1 MHIMLEVEDAAYE
14 YFENTNDKKNEKE
27 WKKKKSL

>member
-1 MHIMLEVEDAAYE
+1 MLEVEDAAYE
-14 YFENTNDKKNEKE
+14 YFENTYDKKNEKE

>member
-1 MHIMLEVEDAAYE
+1 MLEVEDAAYE

>member
-1 MHIMLEVEDAAYE
+1 MLEVEDAAYE
-14 YFENTNDKKNEKE
+14 YFENTNDKNNEKE